1 MTTRFTVDGKK
12 VSLLGYGA
20 MRLPAPDGGHANNWL
35 LDAKKKDIDQPHL
48 NRQVKR
54 MLEAGV
60 NYFDV
65 APVYCRGEAEESL
78 GTALKASGWNRGDYI
93 IATTKSAYKVFLIW
107 CAGLAV
113 IGVLYYGGVLNRAG
127 LFLISALFYSH
138 KIFDREKMLERGEIY
153 SQEWLDD
160 MMAFTKGKYSAEEL
174 RTAWDSI
181 IGDPIPGMKEA
192 MRRAVA
198 KGYRFVFFSNTSAMH
213 MQTFLSRTELAG
225 LVSGAIF
232 SFDVSSMK
240 PDPVIYEEFEKQ
252 YGIPGFYFDDNKDNI
267 AAGKARGAAAYQ
279 NIRLISHFNSLRL
292 RHS

>member
-1 MTTRFTVDGKK
+1 MKDPKLIALDIGNVCVSIHPERLTKK
-12 VSLLGYGA
+12 MG
-20 MRLPAPDGGHANNWL
+20 
-35 LDAKKKDIDQPHL
+35 
-48 NRQVKR
+48 
-54 MLEAGV
+54 
-60 NYFDV
+60 
-65 APVYCRGEAEESL
+65 
-78 GTALKASGWNRGDYI
+78 
-93 IATTKSAYKVFLIW
+93 
-107 CAGLAV
+107 
-113 IGVLYYGGVLNRAG
+113 
-127 LFLISALFYSH
+127 LISALFYSH

-153 SQEWLDD
+153 SQEWLDN

-267 AAGKARGAAAYQ
+267 AAGKARGWNA
-279 NIRLISHFNSLRL
+279 ILF
-292 RHS
+292 HSSDQLDQLLQ